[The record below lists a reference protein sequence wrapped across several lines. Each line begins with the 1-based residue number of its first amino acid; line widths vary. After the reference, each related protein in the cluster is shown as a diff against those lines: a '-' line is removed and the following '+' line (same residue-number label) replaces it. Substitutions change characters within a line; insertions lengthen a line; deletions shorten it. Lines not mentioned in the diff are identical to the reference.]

1 MNVNIVVKINV
12 TVGVKKTIMRGQYQN
27 KLPKK
32 LYYVDRGEQFLGPY
46 AKKPTLLLKN
56 SGTLIEYV
64 LDSNENYIK
73 Q

>member
-1 MNVNIVVKINV
+1 
-12 TVGVKKTIMRGQYQN
+12 MRGQYQYQ
-27 KLPKK
+27 LPKK

-46 AKKPTLLLKN
+46 IKKPTLILKN
-56 SGTLIEYV
+56 GGTLIEYV